1 MFSRDQ
7 LLGGMPARRASTLL
21 FAIEGETARLVAASR
36 INRAGFVGE
45 RTTVEREQDF
55 LKAMATGSSLP
66 NPPSIA
72 DLEQFSSSW
81 SNLVPVGDDL
91 RAAIARALG
100 SKYRFRRGD
109 IPGIQLALG
118 LTSSTVT
125 GAFERLY
132 GAPLESIYASA
143 LPIGHRAR
151 WALSRFSARSDR
163 LPPFW
168 IAFFLALTETLGE
181 GILSV
186 PLALAGLGPLPGVIL
201 LLVLGGV
208 NLITM
213 GAMAESVIRN
223 GSMRYGAAYFA
234 RLVTELIGRVPASVL
249 GIVFAL
255 DGILAFWFYFLGFG
269 SVLAGATGIPM
280 GIWIAALFAI
290 NVFMLRNESLDDTIA
305 SAIVIGTASLA
316 LVVAITVIALVNVV
330 PANLAFANIPFV
342 SGQPIDASIVG
353 LVFGIILMAFFGH
366 TSAANSAKLLLTV
379 EPSGRSLLWGN
390 LLAMTV
396 VIVLYCIASVAI
408 LGVVGPEP
416 LLDTNGTAITPLADA
431 LGPAVNVMSV
441 IYVVLAIG
449 IGSLYVT
456 LGTYNQVVELLPR
469 GSGPDSGWLAGLG
482 STRRGRQLV
491 GFAPA
496 ALVCLALEAIVLLG
510 LDDFAGIIGF
520 AGTLTVPIITGI
532 FPMLLIAAARRKGEY
547 VPGRVI
553 RILGSRASV
562 VVLLALFTLAVAA
575 HVLIWDNPFERAA
588 AAGTTAVIVMLI
600 AWVWRAQV
608 TLPRAIVELRVDH
621 RFRRSI
627 LSMTGAGEVIELDAT
642 IGSGTSAPSAVASLP
657 AGPWREIRIW
667 PHEVS
672 IDGWSTGLAASVEI
686 ATDGDVARHELDP
699 TPDPVLLPV
708 DGRPATIRIQ
718 IKGAAV

>member
-72 DLEQFSSSW
+72 DLERFSSSW
-81 SNLVPVGDDL
+81 ANLVPVGDDL
-91 RAAIARALG
+91 RAALARSLG

-109 IPGIQLALG
+109 VPGIQLALG
-118 LTSSTVT
+118 LSSPTIA

-132 GAPLESIYASA
+132 GAPLESIYAST
-143 LPIGHRAR
+143 LPIRDRAR

-213 GAMAESVIRN
+213 GAMAETVIRN

-290 NVFMLRNESLDDTIA
+290 NVFMLRNETLDDTIA

-316 LVVAITVIALVNVV
+316 LVVAITAIALVNVV
-330 PANLAFANIPFV
+330 PANLAYANIPFV

-408 LGVVGPEP
+408 LGVVGPAP

-469 GSGPDSGWLAGLG
+469 GSEPNSGRLAKLG

-553 RILGSRASV
+553 GILGSRASV

-575 HVLIWDNPFERAA
+575 HAFIWDNPFERAA
-588 AAGTTAVIVMLI
+588 AAGTSIVIVVLI
-600 AWVWRAQV
+600 AWVWRARV

-621 RFRRSI
+621 RFRRSM
-627 LSMTGAGEVIELDAT
+627 LSTTVAGRAIELET
-642 IGSGTSAPSAVASLP
+642 PIGSGTSAPTAVTSLP

-672 IDGWSTGLAASVEI
+672 IDGWSTGLAASVEMV
-686 ATDGDVARHELDP
+686 TDGAVEAHELEP

-708 DGRPATIRIQ
+708 DGRPVTIRIQ
-718 IKGAAV
+718 IKGAAG